1 MLNYVPC
8 LPFFLWVFFS
18 LSLPLLPLVTLF
30 SLAHTSL
37 FSTWTL
43 QRVGQDEGAI
53 IEGTVPPKE
62 ASAPTLDVC
71 SSSSLISITF
81 Q

>member
-1 MLNYVPC
+1 MCHVYPSFCV
-8 LPFFLWVFFS
+8 FFLS
-18 LSLPLLPLVTLF
+18 LSLPFLPLVTLF

-37 FSTWTL
+37 FSAWTL

-71 SSSSLISITF
+71 SSSLISITF